1 LREAIICLSFLRPAV
16 DAYRVSTSHEDEDI
30 STDTLSEMLMNKGE
44 STAADDDDEVAQNVT
59 KGAFLRLS
67 VW

>member
-1 LREAIICLSFLRPAV
+1 M